1 MKKYGSKKR
10 TMKAPY
16 QCIQVQKE
24 NRNWGLFLDRQS
36 SKMLQQHIHC
46 LQDRLCSQST
56 QEQFEHLPSEEIRML
71 RVMI

>member
-24 NRNWGLFLDRQS
+24 NSNWGLFLDRQS
-36 SKMLQQHIHC
+36 SEMLQ
-46 LQDRLCSQST
+46 
-56 QEQFEHLPSEEIRML
+56 
-71 RVMI
+71 